1 VGSFSIWH
9 WIFVLILISPVI
21 IGVTVLGWQRRVFVR
36 HRESGLVKRAYLGWS
51 WSYQLFGW
59 FVPVFRGEIGIAL
72 LHLAITIFTFGIFQ
86 IVMPFLYNKQQMTR
100 LLTSGW
106 ELSDSE
112 EVESFARKQLGM
124 PMS

>member
-36 HRESGLVKRAYLGWS
+36 HRESGLVKRAYLGWT